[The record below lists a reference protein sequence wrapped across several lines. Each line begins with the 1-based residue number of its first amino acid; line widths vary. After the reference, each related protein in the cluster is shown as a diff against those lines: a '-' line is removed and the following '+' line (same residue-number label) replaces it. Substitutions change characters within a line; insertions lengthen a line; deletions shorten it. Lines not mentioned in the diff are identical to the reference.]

1 MKKTD
6 YSSRAITIRL
16 RQTEQLRKL
25 SLSLIKA
32 KKAHD
37 EREALANQLS
47 GSNLTDIPS
56 KETDDPDTTCSR

>member
-6 YSSRAITIRL
+6 YSSKAITIRL

-37 EREALANQLS
+37 ERETLAKQLS
-47 GSNLTDIPS
+47 GSNSTKEPDSPDIACS
-56 KETDDPDTTCSR
+56 K